1 MASGLIFRLKIKMN
15 DQTFECRAAELDRD
29 DPIAVFRQKFSI
41 PVGQIYLDGNSLGAC
56 QNAIHE
62 RVERTLKKEWGESL
76 ISSWNQA
83 GWFDWP
89 VQVGDKIAPLIGAG
103 KGQVAVGDST
113 SVNLFKGLDAL
124 CQLQPDRQVI
134 VVQEKNFATD
144 GYMAQALARIN
155 PKLEV
160 RYWLNEPLESVLDEQ
175 VACLLSSQ
183 VDYRTSERL
192 DMSAVNRVAHAVGA
206 RVCWDLS
213 HSTGAIPVD
222 VLGAESDIA
231 VGCTYKYLNGGP
243 GAPSYVWV
251 HPDLIEQIQPAL
263 PGWMGDARPFEF
275 QVEYQPHPGIR
286 RMVCGTPQI
295 LSLAALDAAL
305 DLWSQ
310 VDLAQIDA
318 KRQSLMAL
326 FETALGEQ
334 LPGVFEPIS
343 PSDPERRGSHLSFSH
358 PNAYP
363 IVQALIDDGVVGDYR
378 DPSYLRFGFAPLYL
392 SHSDVLES
400 VNRLARIMRE
410 ERWKAPEFQ
419 VKKVVT

>member
-1 MASGLIFRLKIKMN
+1 MN
-15 DQTFECRAAELDRD
+15 DQIFECRVAELDRD
-29 DPIAVFRQKFSI
+29 DPLAEFRGRFSI
-41 PVGQIYLDGNSLGAC
+41 PAGQIYLDGNSLGAY
-56 QNAIHE
+56 QDAIHK
-62 RVERTLKKEWGESL
+62 RVQRTLKKEWGESL

-89 VQVGDKIAPLIGAG
+89 IQVGDKIAPLIGAG
-103 KGQVAVGDST
+103 AGQVAVGDST

-124 CQLQPDRQVI
+124 CQLQPDRQLI

-160 RYWLNEPLESVLDEQ
+160 RYWRDEPLESVLDEQ
-175 VACLLSSQ
+175 VACLLLSQ
-183 VDYRTSERL
+183 VDYRTSARL
-192 DMSAVNRVAHAVGA
+192 DMQAVNRAAHAVGA

-213 HSTGAIPVD
+213 HSIGAIPVD
-222 VLGAESDIA
+222 VLETESDIA

-243 GAPSYVWV
+243 GAPAYIWV
-251 HPDLIEQIQPAL
+251 HPGLIEKIQPAL

-275 QVEYQPHPGIR
+275 QVDYQPHPGIR

-295 LSLAALDAAL
+295 LSLVALDAAL
-305 DLWSQ
+305 DLWSE
-310 VDLAQIDA
+310 VDLGQIDG

-334 LPGVFEPIS
+334 LPGVFQPIS

-392 SHSDVLES
+392 SHADVLES

-410 ERWKAPEFQ
+410 ERWRAPDYQ
-419 VKKVVT
+419 VRKVVT

>member
-1 MASGLIFRLKIKMN
+1 MN
-15 DQTFECRAAELDRD
+15 DQIFECRAAELDQD
-29 DPIAVFRQKFSI
+29 DPLAEFRGSFSI
-41 PVGQIYLDGNSLGAC
+41 PAGQIYLDGNSLGAY
-56 QNAIHE
+56 QDAIHK
-62 RVERTLKKEWGESL
+62 RVQHTLKKEWGESL

-89 VQVGDKIAPLIGAG
+89 IQVGDKIAPLIGAG
-103 KGQVAVGDST
+103 VGQVAVGDST

-124 CQLQPDRQVI
+124 CQLQPGRRVI
-134 VVQEKNFATD
+134 LVQEKNFATD
-144 GYMAQALARIN
+144 GYMAQALARVN
-155 PKLEV
+155 PSLHV
-160 RYWLNEPLESVLDEQ
+160 RYWRDEPLESVLDEQ
-175 VACLLSSQ
+175 VACLLLSQ

-192 DMSAVNRVAHAVGA
+192 DMSAVNRLAHSVGA

-222 VLGAESDIA
+222 VLGTESDIA

-243 GAPSYVWV
+243 GAPAYIWV
-251 HPDLIEQIQPAL
+251 HPSLIEQIQPAL

-275 QVEYQPHPGIR
+275 QVDYQPHPGIR

-305 DLWSQ
+305 DLWSE

-326 FETALGEQ
+326 FETALAEQ
-334 LPGVFEPIS
+334 LPSVFEPIS
-343 PSDPERRGSHLSFSH
+343 PSDPARRGSHLSFSH

-363 IVQALIDDGVVGDYR
+363 IVQALIGDGVVGDYR

-392 SHSDVLES
+392 SHADVLES
-400 VNRLARIMRE
+400 VSRLTRIMRE
-410 ERWKAPEFQ
+410 ERWRAPEFQ
-419 VKKVVT
+419 VRKVVT

>member
-1 MASGLIFRLKIKMN
+1 MN
-15 DQTFECRAAELDRD
+15 DQIFECRAAELDRD
-29 DPIAVFRQKFSI
+29 DPLAEFRGRFSI
-41 PVGQIYLDGNSLGAC
+41 PAGQIYLDGNSLGAY
-56 QNAIHE
+56 QDAIHK
-62 RVERTLKKEWGESL
+62 RVQRTLKKEWGESL

-89 VQVGDKIAPLIGAG
+89 IQVGDKIAPLIGAG
-103 KGQVAVGDST
+103 AGQVAVGDST

-124 CQLQPDRQVI
+124 CQLQPDRQLI

-160 RYWLNEPLESVLDEQ
+160 RYWRDEPLESVLDEQ
-175 VACLLSSQ
+175 VACLLLSQ
-183 VDYRTSERL
+183 VDYRTSARL
-192 DMSAVNRVAHAVGA
+192 DMQAVNRAAHAVGA

-222 VLGAESDIA
+222 VLETESDIA

-243 GAPSYVWV
+243 GAPAYIWV
-251 HPDLIEQIQPAL
+251 NPDLIEHIQPAL

-275 QVEYQPHPGIR
+275 QVDYKPHSGIR

-305 DLWSQ
+305 DLWSE
-310 VDLAQIDA
+310 VDLAQIDG

-392 SHSDVLES
+392 SHADVLES

-410 ERWKAPEFQ
+410 ERWRAPDYQ
-419 VKKVVT
+419 VRKVVT

>member
-1 MASGLIFRLKIKMN
+1 MN
-15 DQTFECRAAELDRD
+15 DQIFEHRAAELDRD
-29 DPIAVFRQKFSI
+29 DPLAEFRRSFSI
-41 PVGQIYLDGNSLGAC
+41 PAGQIYLDGNSLGAY
-56 QNAIHE
+56 QDAIHK
-62 RVERTLKKEWGESL
+62 RVEHTLKKEWGESL
-76 ISSWNQA
+76 ISSWNHA

-89 VQVGDKIAPLIGAG
+89 IQVGDKIAPLIGAG
-103 KGQVAVGDST
+103 AGQVAVGDST

-124 CQLQPDRQVI
+124 CQLQPDRRVI

-155 PKLEV
+155 PTLQV
-160 RYWLNEPLESVLDEQ
+160 RYWRDEPLESVLDEQ
-175 VACLLSSQ
+175 VACLMLSQ

-192 DMSAVNRVAHAVGA
+192 DMSAVNRAAHAVGA

-222 VLGAESDIA
+222 VLGTESDIA

-243 GAPSYVWV
+243 GAPAYIWV
-251 HPDLIEQIQPAL
+251 HPGLIEQIQPAL

-275 QVEYQPHPGIR
+275 QVDYQPHPGIR

-305 DLWSQ
+305 DLWSE

-326 FETALGEQ
+326 FETALAEQ
-334 LPGVFEPIS
+334 LPSVFEPIS
-343 PSDPERRGSHLSFSH
+343 PSDPARRGSHLSFSH
-358 PNAYP
+358 SNAYP

-392 SHSDVLES
+392 SHADVLES
-400 VNRLARIMRE
+400 VSRLTQIMRE
-410 ERWKAPEFQ
+410 ERWKAPDYE
-419 VKKVVT
+419 VRKVVT

>member
-1 MASGLIFRLKIKMN
+1 MN
-15 DQTFECRAAELDRD
+15 DLNLERLAFEKDRA
-29 DPIAVFRQKFSI
+29 DPLSKLRQHFSI
-41 PVGQIYLDGNSLGAC
+41 PSSKIYLDGNSLGAY
-56 QNAIHE
+56 QDAIQV
-62 RVERTLKKEWGESL
+62 RVEHTLKKEWGESL

-103 KGQVAVGDST
+103 AGQIAVGDST

-124 CQLQPDRQVI
+124 CQLQPDRHVI

-144 GYMAQALARIN
+144 GYMAQALTRIN
-155 PKLEV
+155 PKLQV
-160 RYWLNEPLESVLDEQ
+160 RYWRDEPLESVLDEQ
-175 VACLLSSQ
+175 VACLLLSQ

-192 DMSAVNRVAHAVGA
+192 DMATVNATAHAVGA

-243 GAPSYVWV
+243 GAPAYIWV

-275 QVEYQPHPGIR
+275 QVDYKPHSGIR

-295 LSLAALDAAL
+295 LSLAALDASL

-310 VDLAQIDA
+310 VDLAQIEG

-334 LPGVFEPIS
+334 LPGVFESIS

-358 PNAYP
+358 PDAYP

-378 DPSYLRFGFAPLYL
+378 DPSYLRLGFAPLYL
-392 SHSDVLES
+392 SHADVLES

-410 ERWKAPEFQ
+410 DRWKAPAYQ
-419 VKKVVT
+419 VRKVVT

>member
-1 MASGLIFRLKIKMN
+1 MK
-15 DQTFECRAAELDRD
+15 DQTFIRRATELDRD
-29 DPIAVFRQKFSI
+29 DPIAAFRQRFSI
-41 PVGQIYLDGNSLGAC
+41 PVGQIYLDGNSLGAY
-56 QNAIHE
+56 QDAIHE
-62 RVERTLKKEWGESL
+62 RVERTLRKEWGESL

-89 VQVGDKIAPLIGAG
+89 VQVGDKIAPLMGAG
-103 KGQVAVGDST
+103 AGEIAVGDST

-134 VVQEKNFATD
+134 LVQEKNFATD

-155 PKLEV
+155 PKLQV
-160 RYWLNEPLESVLDEQ
+160 RYWRDEPLESVLDEQ
-175 VACLLSSQ
+175 VACLLLSQ
-183 VDYRTSERL
+183 VDYRTSARL
-192 DMSAVNRVAHAVGA
+192 DMRAVNRVAHAVGA

-222 VLGAESDIA
+222 VLGSESDIA

-243 GAPSYVWV
+243 GAPAYIWV
-251 HPDLIEQIQPAL
+251 NPDLIEHIHPAL
-263 PGWMGDARPFEF
+263 PGWMGYARPFEF
-275 QVEYQPHPGIR
+275 EVDYEPHSGIR

-310 VDLAQIDA
+310 VDLAQIDG

-326 FETALGEQ
+326 FETVLAEQ

-392 SHSDVLES
+392 SHADVLES

-410 ERWKAPEFQ
+410 ERWKAPEYQ
-419 VKKVVT
+419 VRKVVT

>member
-1 MASGLIFRLKIKMN
+1 MN
-15 DQTFECRAAELDRD
+15 DQIFECRAAELDRD
-29 DPIAVFRQKFSI
+29 DPLAEFRGRFSI
-41 PVGQIYLDGNSLGAC
+41 PAGQIYLDGNSLGAY
-56 QNAIHE
+56 QDAIHK
-62 RVERTLKKEWGESL
+62 RVQRTLKKEWGESL

-83 GWFDWP
+83 GWFDQP
-89 VQVGDKIAPLIGAG
+89 IQVGDKIAPLIGAG
-103 KGQVAVGDST
+103 AGQVAVGDST

-124 CQLQPDRQVI
+124 CQLQPDRPVI

-160 RYWLNEPLESVLDEQ
+160 RYWRDEPLESVLDEQ
-175 VACLLSSQ
+175 VACLLLSQ
-183 VDYRTSERL
+183 VDYRTSARL
-192 DMSAVNRVAHAVGA
+192 DMQAVNRAAHAVGA

-222 VLGAESDIA
+222 VLETESDIA

-243 GAPSYVWV
+243 GAPAYIWV
-251 HPDLIEQIQPAL
+251 NPDLIEHIQPAL

-275 QVEYQPHPGIR
+275 QVDYKPHSGIR

-310 VDLAQIDA
+310 VDLAQIDG

-392 SHSDVLES
+392 SHADVLES

-410 ERWKAPEFQ
+410 ERWRAPDYQ
-419 VKKVVT
+419 VRKVVT

>member
-1 MASGLIFRLKIKMN
+1 MK
-15 DQTFECRAAELDRD
+15 DQTFIRRATELDQD
-29 DPIAVFRQKFSI
+29 DPIAAFRQRFSI

-56 QNAIHE
+56 QDAIHE

-89 VQVGDKIAPLIGAG
+89 VQVGDKIAPLMGAG
-103 KGQVAVGDST
+103 AGEVAVGDST

-155 PKLEV
+155 PTLEV
-160 RYWLNEPLESVLDEQ
+160 RYWRDQPLESVLDEQ
-175 VACLLSSQ
+175 VACLLLSQ
-183 VDYRTSERL
+183 VDYRTSARL
-192 DMSAVNRVAHAVGA
+192 DMRAVNRMAHAVGA

-222 VLGAESDIA
+222 VLETESDIA

-243 GAPSYVWV
+243 GAPAYIWV
-251 HPDLIEQIQPAL
+251 NPDLIEHIQPAL

-275 QVEYQPHPGIR
+275 QVDYQPHPGIR
-286 RMVCGTPQI
+286 RLVCGTPQI

-305 DLWSQ
+305 DLWSEI
-310 VDLAQIDA
+310 DLADIDG

-326 FETALGEQ
+326 FETALAEQ

-343 PSDPERRGSHLSFSH
+343 PSDPEQRGSHLSFSH

-392 SHSDVLES
+392 SHADVLES

-410 ERWKAPEFQ
+410 ERWKAPGYQ
-419 VKKVVT
+419 VRKVVT

>member
-1 MASGLIFRLKIKMN
+1 MN
-15 DQTFECRAAELDRD
+15 DQIFECRAAELDRD
-29 DPIAVFRQKFSI
+29 DPLAEFRGRFSI
-41 PVGQIYLDGNSLGAC
+41 PAGQIYLDGNSLGAY
-56 QNAIHE
+56 QDAINE

-89 VQVGDKIAPLIGAG
+89 IQVGDKIAPLIGAG
-103 KGQVAVGDST
+103 AGQVAVGDST

-124 CQLQPDRQVI
+124 CQLQPDRRVI

-144 GYMAQALARIN
+144 GYMAQALARIS
-155 PKLEV
+155 PSLQV
-160 RYWLNEPLESVLDEQ
+160 RYWRDEPLESVLDEQ
-175 VACLLSSQ
+175 VACLLLSQ
-183 VDYRTSERL
+183 VDYRTSARL
-192 DMSAVNRVAHAVGA
+192 DMQAVNRAAHAVGG

-243 GAPSYVWV
+243 GAPAYIWV
-251 HPDLIEQIQPAL
+251 NPDLIEKIQPAL

-275 QVEYQPHPGIR
+275 QVDYKPHSGIR

-305 DLWSQ
+305 DLWSE
-310 VDLAQIDA
+310 VDLAQIDG

-343 PSDPERRGSHLSFSH
+343 PSDQERRGSHLSFSH

-392 SHSDVLES
+392 SHADVLES

-410 ERWKAPEFQ
+410 ERWRAPDYQ
-419 VKKVVT
+419 VRKVVT

>member
-1 MASGLIFRLKIKMN
+1 MN
-15 DQTFECRAAELDRD
+15 DQIFECRVAELDRD
-29 DPIAVFRQKFSI
+29 DPLAEFRGRFSI
-41 PVGQIYLDGNSLGAC
+41 PAGQIYLDGNSLGAY
-56 QNAIHE
+56 QDAIHK
-62 RVERTLKKEWGESL
+62 RVQRTLKKEWGESL

-89 VQVGDKIAPLIGAG
+89 IQVGDKIAPLIGAG
-103 KGQVAVGDST
+103 AGQVAVGDST

-124 CQLQPDRQVI
+124 CQLQPDRQLI

-160 RYWLNEPLESVLDEQ
+160 RYWRDEPLESVLDEQ
-175 VACLLSSQ
+175 VACLLLSQ
-183 VDYRTSERL
+183 VDYRTSARL
-192 DMSAVNRVAHAVGA
+192 DMQAVNRAAHAVGA

-213 HSTGAIPVD
+213 HSIGAIPVD
-222 VLGAESDIA
+222 VLETESDIA

-243 GAPSYVWV
+243 GAPAYIWV
-251 HPDLIEQIQPAL
+251 HPGLIEKIQPAL

-275 QVEYQPHPGIR
+275 QVDYQPHPGIR

-295 LSLAALDAAL
+295 LSLVALDAAL
-305 DLWSQ
+305 DLWSE
-310 VDLAQIDA
+310 VDLGQIDG

-334 LPGVFEPIS
+334 LPGVFQPIS

-358 PNAYP
+358 PDAYP

-392 SHSDVLES
+392 SHADVLES

-410 ERWKAPEFQ
+410 ERWRAPDYQ
-419 VKKVVT
+419 VRKVVT